1 MENIKLEAEK
11 RDKKENT
18 KNLLKSGFI
27 PGIIYGPNLKENKL
41 VKIKASG
48 LKKVLSKAGES
59 TLIDLSLDGKVEGK
73 VLLKDEQR
81 DPLSNETSHIDLY
94 KVDMDKE
101 ITAWIPLHFSGEAK
115 AVKEKGGVLIRNI
128 NEVEVKCLPGDLIN
142 HIEIDI
148 SILDDFNKSIKI
160 HDLALPKGVKM
171 THDTDDVIAII
182 AEPKAEEEPVVAPVE
197 AEAAPAAQ
205 PKEEKEAKKE

>member
-1 MENIKLEAEK
+1 MEAEK
-11 RDKKENT
+11 RDKKENI

-27 PGIIYGPNLKENKL
+27 PGVIYGPNLKENKL

-59 TLIDLSLDGKVEGK
+59 TLIDLFLDEKIEGK

-94 KVDMDKE
+94 KVDMNKE
-101 ITAWIPLHFSGEAK
+101 ITAWIPLHFNGEAK

-128 NEVEVKCLPGDLIN
+128 NEVEVKCLPGDLIS

-148 SILDDFNKSIKI
+148 SILDDFDKSIKI

-171 THDTDDVIAII
+171 THETDDVVAII
-182 AEPKAEEEPVVAPVE
+182 AEPKVEEEPVAAPVE
-197 AEAAPAAQ
+197 TEAAPTVQ
-205 PKEEKEAKKE
+205 PKEEKEVKKE